1 MAPSAVE
8 MADEKETE
16 ISPPSLEGP
25 YWQMVYYAVVG
36 FMFWAILMVQI
47 PFIDKYFGGSSVVFF
62 LTFAYGLSSN
72 ITRVLLVL
80 HAGRSTSSRA
90 SQMKNLVLYG
100 ALFTAITMTGFPLSM
115 TVLGTEN
122 PHISFWVCIVLCGL
136 IGVWNSLL
144 MNAGFGL
151 MSMAPDKSA
160 TFFLL
165 GQTMTGVVSW
175 PLIVLLR
182 LLVAA
187 DQQDQTDYI
196 VAVITISI
204 AALVTLGTIPLYLLR
219 TRLHPVFADSL
230 GKKELPTS
238 SENINHI
245 IIPQR
250 KPSFQIL
257 ATVFRAMLVPVICGW
272 LCGLIT
278 FSIYPSQVS
287 LWSPSIMDAPYD
299 SSLYRSF
306 LLYMFCVSETIGR
319 ALFRIFPSLQK
330 ITDTALLNATLL
342 RGIVFIPLMIL
353 SSKRIPDVF
362 AFDGFRF
369 VLIFLLGLSNGA
381 NFGLAS
387 FIAPKRIPPADK
399 MHAGTILSFTAVN
412 GLFVGSLIGIGF
424 KHL

>member
-1 MAPSAVE
+1 MAPE
-8 MADEKETE
+8 MVDEKETV
-16 ISPPSLEGP
+16 SPVSQEGP

-47 PFIDKYFGGSSVVFF
+47 PFIDKYFGGSSVVFY

-72 ITRVLLVL
+72 ITRVFLVV
-80 HAGRSTSSRA
+80 HAGKSCSSRA
-90 SQMKNLVLYG
+90 VQMKNLILYG
-100 ALFTAITMTGFPLSM
+100 AFFTALTMAGFPLSM
-115 TVLGTEN
+115 TLLGTAN

-175 PLIVLLR
+175 PLIVVLR

-187 DQQDQTDYI
+187 QDQTDYI
-196 VAVITISI
+196 VAVITLSV
-204 AALVTLGTIPLYLLR
+204 ASLVTLGAIPLYLLR
-219 TRLHPVFADSL
+219 TRFHPVFADSL
-230 GKKELPTS
+230 AKELPTS
-238 SENINHI
+238 SPSENIHN

-257 ATVFRAMLVPVICGW
+257 ATVFKAMLVPVLCGW

-278 FSIYPSQVS
+278 FSVYPSQVS
-287 LWSPSIMDAPYD
+287 FWSPSMIDAPYD

-319 ALFRIFPSLQK
+319 ALFRIFPALQK

-362 AFDGFRF
+362 AFDAFRF

-387 FIAPKRIPPADK
+387 FIAPKRIPSADK

-412 GLFVGSLIGIGF
+412 GLFVGSMIGIGF